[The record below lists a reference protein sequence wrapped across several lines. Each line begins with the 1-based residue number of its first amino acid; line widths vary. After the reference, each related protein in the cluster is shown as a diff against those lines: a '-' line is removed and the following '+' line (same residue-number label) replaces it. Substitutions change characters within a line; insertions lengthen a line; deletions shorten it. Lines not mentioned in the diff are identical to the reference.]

1 MAKKKK
7 KITSPQSD
15 FGTAESKQHGE
26 FVLEDTMVAGVKR
39 VRNVTVDPLE
49 TFKRRKLITG
59 SQYDAGQRFAEMFR
73 KAMLAEVYAT
83 VRFGHIPATPNIQMM
98 ESVVRAKAEVRLALK
113 HIGYPLASLAEHV
126 IGNCYAISTWKAGK
140 GSIETLR
147 LVLNG
152 LKNYYKM

>member
-7 KITSPQSD
+7 KITAPHAD
-15 FGTAESKQHGE
+15 YGTAESKQHGE

-49 TFKRRKLITG
+49 TLKRRKLITG

-73 KAMLAEVYAT
+73 KAMLAEIYAT
-83 VRFGHIPATPNIQMM
+83 VRFGHIPANPNVQMI
-98 ESVVRAKAEVRLALK
+98 ESVQSAKAEVRSALK

-126 IGNCYAISTWKAGK
+126 IGNCYAISTWKNGK
-140 GSIETLR
+140 ATVETLR
-147 LVLNG
+147 LVLEG
-152 LKNYYKM
+152 LKNHYKM